1 MCCTKRSWPGFGWG
15 KTVHVCSLGHR
26 SVWKGLLGSM
36 AVYLNRKNGFNVLAL
51 TGLYLTGLSKE
62 KRFIRLDLETK
73 ANADTEVNG

>member
-1 MCCTKRSWPGFGWG
+1 MLHQEEVAWVWLG
-15 KTVHVCSLGHR
+15 KDCPCLQSGHR